1 MDKEEHDQAQ
11 KLFEVLSKLEKTG
24 TLTGEQQ
31 KEFSDLK
38 AKLAGVLLSSWL
50 PMDSR
55 RKYIML
61 IIFFVAICGTLA
73 GIPRFLFLL
82 LILPLFSPRMMGEV
96 VMFFGRIMGN
106 K

>member
-1 MDKEEHDQAQ
+1 MNKEEHDQLE
-11 KLFEVLSKLEKTG
+11 KLFRAISKLEESG
-24 TLTGEQQ
+24 ILTEEQK

-38 AKLAGVLLSSWL
+38 SSISGVLLSSWL
-50 PMDSR
+50 PADSG

-61 IIFFVAICGTLA
+61 IILFIAICGTLA

-82 LILPLFSPRMMGEV
+82 LILPLFSPRVIGEV
-96 VMFFGRIMGN
+96 VVFFGRIMGN